1 MTVDERWRLHL
12 PKEFRR
18 KRFGAKP
25 ELYDLEADPDER
37 RPIDDPARVEEMTR
51 LIREWEQ
58 AHAPVSLGG
67 ALDQATINTL
77 RSLGYGGE
85 VEQKNLER
93 PAGDDR

>member
-1 MTVDERWRLHL
+1 
-12 PKEFRR
+12 
-18 KRFGAKP
+18 
-25 ELYDLEADPDER
+25 
-37 RPIDDPARVEEMTR
+37 MTR